1 MEERPPEPCQGCNVS
16 WRCKV
21 KERVNELAVEAYIK
35 NEVYECPCF
44 TPEIKY
50 ERGGI
55 VDG

>member
-1 MEERPPEPCQGCNVS
+1 VEERPPEPCQGCNVS

-50 ERGGI
+50 ERGCI